1 MAVPFLSDFGKS
13 NGDGQ
18 GPQVGVRTEDRNPLP
33 DFALS
38 RANNAPGSLLRRS
51 TKLVTAGEGLHPLRR
66 RRTSSSSKDKLLV
79 SVAKN

>member
-1 MAVPFLSDFGKS
+1 MAVPFSPILERA

-38 RANNAPGSLLRRS
+38 RANAPGSLLRRS
-51 TKLVTAGEGLHPLRR
+51 TKLVTAGEGLHPLWR
-66 RRTSSSSKDKLLV
+66 RRTSSSSKAKLV
-79 SVAKN
+79 SAVATN

>member
-33 DFALS
+33 DFTLS
-38 RANNAPGSLLRRS
+38 RANAPGSLLRRT
-51 TKLVTAGEGLHPLRR
+51 TKLVTADVGLHPSRR
-66 RRTSSSSKDKLLV
+66 R
-79 SVAKN
+79 

>member
-38 RANNAPGSLLRRS
+38 RANAPGSLLRRS
-51 TKLVTAGEGLHPLRR
+51 THGRAFRSGGGLQTAPEFIPRNAD
-66 RRTSSSSKDKLLV
+66 TS
-79 SVAKN
+79 

>member
-1 MAVPFLSDFGKS
+1 MAGGSSFLSDFGKS

-38 RANNAPGSLLRRS
+38 RANGPGSLLRRT
-51 TKLVTAGEGLHPLRR
+51 TKLATAGEDLHPPQGL
-66 RRTSSSSKDKLLV
+66 SGLGNASWF
-79 SVAKN
+79 

>member
-1 MAVPFLSDFGKS
+1 MAVPFLSNFGKS

-38 RANNAPGSLLRRS
+38 RANAPGSLLRRS

-66 RRTSSSSKDKLLV
+66 RRTSSSSNSKNLA
-79 SVAKN
+79 VAVGFC

>member
-1 MAVPFLSDFGKS
+1 MAGGSSFRSDFGKS

-38 RANNAPGSLLRRS
+38 RANAPGSLLRRA
-51 TKLVTAGEGLHPLRR
+51 TKLPTADEDLHPSQRLQV
-66 RRTSSSSKDKLLV
+66 SSSPNDKLSLL
-79 SVAKN
+79 

>member
-1 MAVPFLSDFGKS
+1 MGAGTCGKRVSGRWQFLFSPILERA

-38 RANNAPGSLLRRS
+38 RANAPGSLLRRS

-66 RRTSSSSKDKLLV
+66 R
-79 SVAKN
+79 